1 MVRSVT
7 PSRNTTVS
15 KNLPTVTGK
24 TLHYQEQGRERVVL
38 IGTPDWFAWLQHA
51 RAFTF
56 RASSA
61 QVTVRKE
68 QASNRRGGWYWKA
81 YYRRAGKLCST
92 YLGKSERL
100 SLERL
105 QGVAAVV
112 GGSGAVDNALLVPA
126 GGVRQLPVDS
136 APSARRR
143 LEAQMAWHQS
153 SAPESLASHLSPA
166 QLPLPPTPLVGREK
180 QMQAITALLERPEVR
195 LLTLT
200 GLGGVGKT
208 RLALAAATALGSGFV
223 DGVCFVPLAS
233 VSEPERV
240 IPTIAQALGL
250 WEATDR
256 PLLEQLQAALRDRHL
271 LLLLDNFEQVVAAA
285 TTLASLLASCPRLHL
300 LVTSRAALHL
310 SAEYE
315 FSVPPLAVPD
325 LPQLPEIQ
333 DLAQVAT
340 VALFLERTRAV
351 QADFQLTPA
360 NAHTVAAICTRLE
373 GLPLAVELAAA
384 RIKLLPPQALLG
396 RLGHRLDVL
405 TSGPQDL
412 PARQQTLRNTLQ
424 WSYDLLTME
433 EQRLFRWLSVFVGG
447 FTLVAATTVFNSER
461 ESPLDVLTGIASL
474 LDKSLLRQIKQEG
487 EEPRFHML
495 ETLREFGLEC
505 LRANGEEAA
514 ARRAYAEYY
523 ATLGEEA
530 EPYLEASNLVRWL
543 DRLERERE
551 NLLAVL
557 QRAQIGRDEEVPL
570 VLRLGSTLFDVWVT
584 RWYPGEGR
592 SFLEQGLARKQAAPA
607 PLRLKALIT
616 EGQLMWYQRDFRDL
630 ASVAEEALALAREL
644 EDSEN
649 LIYALVLQ
657 GVALVNIREYAR
669 AQSCFEAAFSLARS
683 HGEPKAVA
691 FVLMHLGILAMFQR
705 KHKRAIEL
713 FEESLALYKTT
724 GSITF
729 TSMLLYFL
737 SRTRLREGELTQA
750 RVLLEEV
757 QALVRI
763 VRSKWEGA
771 LALNVM
777 GEIALLQGELERAE
791 RLLDESIQLSQEMG
805 DRQNMVCT
813 RLMLANL
820 ALTQGNVASASV
832 QYEEGL
838 TLALEL
844 EAMGA
849 IAAGLKGL
857 GCVAAAQ
864 GHSTCTALMW
874 GAAENFPE
882 SLNVYIPQTLFER
895 ARATARTHLGE
906 AAFARALA
914 DGRAMTP
921 TQALASYKTLT
932 MRNVLQA
939 KRPPAYPAG
948 LTTREVEVLRF
959 VAEGLTDAQVA
970 ENLVISVRTV
980 NTHLTSIYN
989 KLGVSSRAAATRFA
1003 VENLLI

>member
-1 MVRSVT
+1 MA
-7 PSRNTTVS
+7 

-24 TLHYQEQGRERVVL
+24 TLLYKRQGHEQVVL
-38 IGTPDWFAWLQHA
+38 VGTPDWYAWLQHEK
-51 RAFTF
+51 AFSF
-56 RASSA
+56 RTSSRQFTA
-61 QVTVRKE
+61 RKE
-68 QASNRRGGWYWKA
+68 QASNGRGGWYWKA

-105 QGVAAVV
+105 QEVAGALEDAGAGRDDFAVPTGVANPLAANSSHSGNRVLLETQV
-112 GGSGAVDNALLVPA
+112 AWQQGGDAGHSLPA
-126 GGVRQLPVDS
+126 TESVADQL
-136 APSARRR
+136 
-143 LEAQMAWHQS
+143 
-153 SAPESLASHLSPA
+153 SLDD
-166 QLPLPPTPLVGREK
+166 LPLPPTPLIGREQEVK
-180 QMQAITALLERPEVR
+180 AISDLLQRPEVR

-200 GLGGVGKT
+200 GTAGVGKT
-208 RLALAAATALGSGFV
+208 RLALAATAALRDDFA

-240 IPTIAQALGL
+240 IPTIAQALEL
-250 WEATDR
+250 WEAADR
-256 PLLEQLQAALRDRHL
+256 PLLQQLQAALRDRHL
-271 LLLLDNFEQVVAAA
+271 LLLLDNFEQVIVAA
-285 TTLASLLASCPRLHL
+285 TTLAALLASCSRLRV

-315 FSVPPLAVPD
+315 FTVPPLAVPD
-325 LPQLPEIQ
+325 LPQLPESQ

-340 VALFLERTRAV
+340 VALFLERARAV
-351 QADFQLTPA
+351 QADFQLNAA
-360 NAHTVAAICTRLE
+360 NAHTVATICTRLE

-384 RIKLLPPQALLG
+384 RIKLLPPQALLR
-396 RLGHRLDVL
+396 RLEHRLDVL
-405 TSGPQDL
+405 TSGAQDL
-412 PARQQTLRNTLQ
+412 PARQKTLRNTLQ
-424 WSYDLLTME
+424 WSYDLLTAE
-433 EQRLFRWLSVFVGG
+433 EQHLFRWLSVFVGG
-447 FTLVAATTVFNSER
+447 FTLEAVTFVYNSER
-461 ESPLDVLTGIASL
+461 EPPLDVLAGVASL
-474 LDKSLLRQIKQEG
+474 LNKSLLNQIEQEG
-487 EEPRFHML
+487 EEPRFRML

-505 LRANGEEAA
+505 LRTNGEEAA

-523 ATLGEEA
+523 AMLGEEA
-530 EPYLEASNLVRWL
+530 EAYQEGSKLVRWL
-543 DRLERERE
+543 DQLERERE

-557 QRAQIGRDEEVPL
+557 QQAATGADEEVPL
-570 VLRLGSTLFDVWVT
+570 LLRLGSTLFDVWVT

-592 SFLEQGLARKQAAPA
+592 SFLERGLARKQAAPS

-616 EGQLMWYQRDFRDL
+616 QGLLMWYQRDFREL
-630 ASVAEEALALAREL
+630 APVAEEALALAREL
-644 EDSEN
+644 EDGEN
-649 LIYALVLQ
+649 LIYAFVLQ
-657 GVALVNIREYAR
+657 GVALVNIRDYAEAR
-669 AQSCFEAAFSLARS
+669 SCFGAALALARS

-705 KHKRAIEL
+705 EHQRAIGL
-713 FEESLALYKTT
+713 FEESLALYKTA

-750 RVLLEEV
+750 RVLIEEV

-777 GEIALLQGELERAE
+777 GEIALLQGDMERAE
-791 RLLDESIQLSQEMG
+791 RLLGESIQLSQEMG
-805 DRQNMVCT
+805 DRQNLVCT
-813 RLMLANL
+813 RLMLASL
-820 ALTQGNVASASV
+820 ALTQGDDASAHA

-838 TLALEL
+838 ALALEL
-844 EAMGA
+844 GATGA

-857 GCVAAAQ
+857 GCVTAAQ
-864 GHSTCTALMW
+864 RHSTTTALLW

-895 ARATARTHLGE
+895 ARAAARTHLGE
-906 AAFARALA
+906 AAFERALS

-921 TQALASYKTLT
+921 AQALTAYKALP
-932 MRNVLQA
+932 LQSA
-939 KRPPAYPAG
+939 FQVKRSPAYPAG
-948 LTTREVEVLRF
+948 LTTREVEVLRL

-970 ENLVISVRTV
+970 EHLVISVRTV
-980 NTHLTSIYN
+980 NKHLTSIYN

-1003 VENLLI
+1003 VEHHLV

>member
-1 MVRSVT
+1 MA
-7 PSRNTTVS
+7 
-15 KNLPTVTGK
+15 KNIPTVTGK
-24 TLHYQEQGRERVVL
+24 TLRYQEQGHEQVVSV
-38 IGTPDWFAWLQHA
+38 GTPDWYAWLQSA
-51 RAFTF
+51 RAFSF
-56 RASSA
+56 RASSGQFTA
-61 QVTVRKE
+61 RKE
-68 QASNRRGGWYWKA
+68 QAGNKRGSWYWKA
-81 YYRRAGKLCST
+81 YYRRAGKLCSV

-100 SLERL
+100 SLQRL
-105 QGVAAVV
+105 QEVAAVLV
-112 GGSGAVDNALLVPA
+112 GSGAAHDPLDVP
-126 GGVRQLPVDS
+126 GGGESCLPVDS
-136 APSARRR
+136 SPSESPLR
-143 LEAQMAWHQS
+143 LETQTTWHQL
-153 SAPESLASHLSPA
+153 SATERVASQLSLAH
-166 QLPLPPTPLVGREK
+166 LPLPPTTLIGRE
-180 QMQAITALLERPEVR
+180 QEVQAISALLQRREVR

-200 GLGGVGKT
+200 GVGGVGKT
-208 RLALAAATALGSGFV
+208 RLALAVAAALCADFR

-240 IPTIAQALGL
+240 IPTMAQALGL
-250 WEATDR
+250 WEALDR
-256 PLLEQLQAALRDRHL
+256 PLLTQLQAALRDRHL
-271 LLLLDNFEQVVAAA
+271 LLLLDNFEQVLAAA
-285 TTLASLLASCPRLHL
+285 TALAALLASCPRLHV

-315 FSVPPLAVPD
+315 FTVPPLAVPA
-325 LPQLPEIQ
+325 LPQLGESQ

-340 VALFLERTRAV
+340 VALFLERARTV
-351 QADFQLTPA
+351 QANFQLTSA
-360 NAHTVAAICTRLE
+360 NAPTVAAICTRLE

-384 RIKLLPPQALLG
+384 RIKLLPPQALLR
-396 RLGHRLDVL
+396 RLEHRLEVL
-405 TSGPQDL
+405 TSGAQDL
-412 PARQQTLRNTLQ
+412 PARQRTLRNTLQ
-424 WSYDLLTME
+424 WSYDLLCAP
-433 EQRLFRWLSVFVGG
+433 EQRLFRWLSVFAGG
-447 FTLVAATTVFNSER
+447 FTLEAAAAVCNSGR
-461 ESPLDVLTGIASL
+461 EPPLDVLTGMASL
-474 LDKSLLRQIKQEG
+474 LDKSLLQQTEQES

-495 ETLREFGLEC
+495 ETLREFGLAC

-530 EPYLEASNLVRWL
+530 EPYLEGSKLVRWL

-557 QRAQIGRDEEVPL
+557 QQAATGGDEEVPL
-570 VLRLGSTLFDVWVT
+570 VLRLSSALFDLWVT

-592 SFLEQGLARKQAAPA
+592 SFLERGLARKQAAPA

-616 EGQLMWYQRDFRDL
+616 EGLLMWYQRDFREL
-630 ASVAEEALALAREL
+630 APVAEEALALAREL
-644 EDSEN
+644 EDREN

-657 GVALVNIREYAR
+657 GVALVNIRDYAGAR
-669 AQSCFEAAFSLARS
+669 SCFEAALALARS

-705 KHKRAIEL
+705 EHQRASGL
-713 FEESLALYKTT
+713 FEESLALYKTA

-750 RVLLEEV
+750 RVLIEEV

-763 VRSKWEGA
+763 VHSKWEGA

-777 GEIALLQGELERAE
+777 GEIALLQGEMERAE
-791 RLLDESIQLSQEMG
+791 RLLGESIQLSQEMG

-813 RLMLANL
+813 RLMLASL
-820 ALTQGNVASASV
+820 ALTQGNDASARA

-838 TLALEL
+838 ALALEL
-844 EAMGA
+844 GATGA

-864 GHSTCTALMW
+864 GHSTWTALLW

-895 ARATARTHLGE
+895 ARAAARTHLGE

-921 TQALASYKTLT
+921 VQALAAYKALP
-932 MRNVLQA
+932 VQSA
-939 KRPPAYPAG
+939 FQVKRSPAYPAG
-948 LTTREVEVLRF
+948 LTTREVEVLRL
-959 VAEGLTDAQVA
+959 VAAGLTDAQVA
-970 ENLVISVRTV
+970 EHLVISLRTV
-980 NTHLTSIYN
+980 NSHLTSIYN

-1003 VENLLI
+1003 VERHLV